1 MSIRNVLLATG
12 TMGGGGGGETRE
24 VEDKILP
31 TIQRN
36 ILQLFAVILPH
47 QARIVHHQHFSD
59 VKPLNGRA
67 QLLVVYLVYSIV
79 CPI

>member
-12 TMGGGGGGETRE
+12 TTEREGRGKTRE
-24 VEDKILP
+24 EEDNILP

-36 ILQLFAVILPH
+36 ILQLFAIILSH
-47 QARIVHHQHFSD
+47 QAIIVHHQHFND

-67 QLLVVYLVYSIV
+67 QLPVVYLVYLHCVS
-79 CPI
+79 